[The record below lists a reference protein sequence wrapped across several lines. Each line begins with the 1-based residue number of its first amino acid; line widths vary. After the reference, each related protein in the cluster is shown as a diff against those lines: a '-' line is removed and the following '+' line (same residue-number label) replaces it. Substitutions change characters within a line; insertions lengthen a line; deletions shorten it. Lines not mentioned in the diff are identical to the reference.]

1 MKDTNAHPTLTVLGR
16 KNSANVQKVLWC
28 LAELELPYSQEN
40 VGGPYGRNRTPPILS
55 LNPHGLIPI
64 LIDGEFEVWE
74 SNTILRYLAD
84 KFGPTAWYPVE
95 PRRRSRS
102 DRWMDWQLG
111 TLNQAF
117 TPLFV
122 GLVRTPAEKRDYSL
136 IASYRGQAEE
146 LFSLL
151 DVALAGS
158 AYLAGAEP
166 TIADI
171 ACGVF
176 AYRWFEL
183 GMQRPAET
191 PHLKRWYDSLTE
203 RCGYRDHVMTGL
215 S

>member
-1 MKDTNAHPTLTVLGR
+1 MDRHQPTLTVLGR

-40 VGGPYGRNRTPPILS
+40 VGGQFGGNRTPAVLR
-55 LNPHGLIPI
+55 LNPHGRIPI
-64 LIDGEFEVWE
+64 LIDGGFEVWE
-74 SNTILRYLAD
+74 SNAILRYLGNR
-84 KFGPTAWYPVE
+84 FGPTPWYPAE
-95 PRRRSRS
+95 TRHRSRS

-111 TLNQAF
+111 TLNQAL
-117 TPLFV
+117 TPLYV
-122 GLVRTPAEKRDYSL
+122 GLVRTPVETRDYSL
-136 IASYRGQAEE
+136 ISTYRIQTEE

-151 DVALAGS
+151 DVALASS
-158 AYLAGAEP
+158 AYLAGEEP

-183 GMQRPAET
+183 GMQKPAET

-203 RCGYRDHVMTGL
+203 RRGYRTHVMTGL